1 MNSGN
6 RRLTRPLHYVF
17 VAPAPASGMAAI
29 ANGKAVAWKRMDSTE
44 VDMHLPDVCSG
55 DAFFFSEST
64 ESSSEDR
71 VTTIQVVLPTSSSL
85 LCAHRPFA

>member
-1 MNSGN
+1 
-6 RRLTRPLHYVF
+6 
-17 VAPAPASGMAAI
+17 MAAI

-64 ESSSEDR
+64 ESSPEDR
-71 VTTIQVVLPTSSSL
+71 VTTIQVVFSSNQL
-85 LCAHRPFA
+85 EFALRASPLRLIQSTDSPYGVY